1 VREVPLEAR
10 AHSTNRLQRW
20 RAARFA
26 IPEAIAPY
34 SRPPLP
40 LDAAAPAGPLVARHR
55 VHRTWP
61 ATGWRSQ
68 QPRTLGIS
76 LRPSRLESLLGV
88 TVVEP
93 APPGLAADQPAL
105 ARPVLA
111 ALSGQRSGD
120 SRRSSVGAARTS
132 TGPPQDRHLNRR

>member
-1 VREVPLEAR
+1 VGEVPLEAR
-10 AHSTNRLQRW
+10 AHSADRLQRR

-26 IPEAIAPY
+26 TPEAIAPY

-40 LDAAAPAGPLVARHR
+40 LDPAGPVGALVARHR

-61 ATGWRSQ
+61 ATCWSSQ
-68 QPRTLGIS
+68 QPLKLGIPI
-76 LRPSRLESLLGV
+76 RPSRLESLLGA

-105 ARPVLA
+105 ACLVLA
-111 ALSGQRSGD
+111 TLRGQRSED
-120 SRRSSVGAARTS
+120 SRRSSVGTAPIS
-132 TGPPQDRHLNRR
+132 TGPPEDRHLNRR

>member
-1 VREVPLEAR
+1 VGEVPLEAR
-10 AHSTNRLQRW
+10 AHSADRLQRR

-26 IPEAIAPY
+26 NPEAIAPH

-40 LDAAAPAGPLVARHR
+40 LDLAGPAGALVARRR

-61 ATGWRSQ
+61 PTGWKSQ
-68 QPRTLGIS
+68 QPLTLGVS
-76 LRPSRLESLLGV
+76 LRPSRLESVLGV

-93 APPGLAADQPAL
+93 APPVPADQPAL
-105 ARPVLA
+105 ACPVLA

-120 SRRSSVGAARTS
+120 SRRSSVGTARTS
-132 TGPPQDRHLNRR
+132 TGPPEDRHLNRR

>member
-1 VREVPLEAR
+1 VGEVPLEAR
-10 AHSTNRLQRW
+10 AHSADRLQRR

-26 IPEAIAPY
+26 TPEAIAPY

-40 LDAAAPAGPLVARHR
+40 LDPAAPAGELVARHR

-68 QPRTLGIS
+68 QPLTLGVPIG
-76 LRPSRLESLLGV
+76 RSRLESLLGV

-105 ARPVLA
+105 ACPVLA
-111 ALSGQRSGD
+111 ALSGKCSED
-120 SRRSSVGAARTS
+120 SRRSSVGIARTS
-132 TGPPQDRHLNRR
+132 TGPPEDRHLNRR